1 MAAKNTKTEKI
12 HPHLEKYHLRNH
24 PRGKSGKRL
33 LTHDQEFEIMK
44 LVLDKF
50 LWVGLIVMVVGIWK
64 LIEGGLS
71 ALLQGVGFIVVGAI
85 VLMLFMALLVK
96 EFEFIE

>member
-1 MAAKNTKTEKI
+1 MAVKKTTKKVA
-12 HPHLEKYHLRNH
+12 PKVASRKH
-24 PRGKSGKRL
+24 PRGISGKRL

-50 LWVGLIVMVVGIWK
+50 LWVGLGVMVYGIWK
-64 LIEGGLS
+64 LVSNGLAGLLEGL
-71 ALLQGVGFIVVGAI
+71 GFVVVGAV
-85 VLMLFMALLVK
+85 VLMLFMAVLVK

>member
-1 MAAKNTKTEKI
+1 MMVKKSRSVKR
-12 HPHLEKYHLRNH
+12 KH
-24 PRGKSGKRL
+24 PRGNSGKRL

-50 LWVGLIVMVVGIWK
+50 LWVGLGVMVYGIWK
-64 LIEGGLS
+64 LVTGGLNG
-71 ALLQGVGFIVVGAI
+71 LLQGVGFVVVGAI

>member
-1 MAAKNTKTEKI
+1 MVRKSNNSKVKKRT
-12 HPHLEKYHLRNH
+12 H
-24 PRGKSGKRL
+24 PRGESGRRH

-50 LWVGLIVMVVGIWK
+50 LWVGLGVMVYGIWK
-64 LIEGGLS
+64 LISEGLE
-71 ALLQGVGFIVVGAI
+71 ALAHSVGFVLVGAV

>member
-1 MAAKNTKTEKI
+1 MAKSKKVSKASTAVK
-12 HPHLEKYHLRNH
+12 RVH
-24 PRGKSGKRL
+24 PRGESGKRH

-44 LVLDKF
+44 LILDKF
-50 LWVGLIVMVVGIWK
+50 LWVGLGVMVYGIWRLVSGGVESLANSIGFV
-64 LIEGGLS
+64 LI
-71 ALLQGVGFIVVGAI
+71 GAV

>member
-1 MAAKNTKTEKI
+1 MVTKSKRS
-12 HPHLEKYHLRNH
+12 KKSVSAGSVKRKH
-24 PRGKSGKRL
+24 PRGDSGKRL
-33 LTHDQEFEIMK
+33 LNHDQEFEIMK

-50 LWVGLIVMVVGIWK
+50 LWVGLGVMVYGIWR
-64 LIEGGLS
+64 LVEGGMD
-71 ALLQGVGFIVVGAI
+71 ALLQGLGFIVVGAV

>member
-1 MAAKNTKTEKI
+1 MMAKKKI
-12 HPHLEKYHLRNH
+12 STARRVH

-33 LTHDQEFEIMK
+33 LSHDQEFEIMK
-44 LVLDKF
+44 LVFDKF
-50 LWVGLIVMVVGIWK
+50 LWVGLGVMVYGIWK
-64 LIEGGLS
+64 LVAGGVDS
-71 ALLQGVGFIVVGAI
+71 LLQGIGFVVVGAI